1 MIKIRIVNNTY
12 ANNMNHTKFI
22 ASPKVQVHFAKYI
35 KEKNTT
41 CGIETAALMRSMI
54 KERFKCYI
62 YTRTCKKI
70 NNKKN
75 NCFRIQTE
83 WHNGVINSA
92 RPVR

>member
-41 CGIETAALMRSMI
+41 CGIETAVE
-54 KERFKCYI
+54 K
-62 YTRTCKKI
+62 RTHAI
-70 NNKKN
+70 NDQGKV
-75 NCFRIQTE
+75 QVLYL
-83 WHNGVINSA
+83 H
-92 RPVR
+92 